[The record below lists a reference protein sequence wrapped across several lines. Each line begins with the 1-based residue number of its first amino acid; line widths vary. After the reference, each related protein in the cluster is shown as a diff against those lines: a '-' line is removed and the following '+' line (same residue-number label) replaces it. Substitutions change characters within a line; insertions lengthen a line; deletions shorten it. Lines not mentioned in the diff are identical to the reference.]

1 MAKLAYI
8 AAALLV
14 IPAPTLAQIVFDD
27 SAPPPAT
34 AKAPT
39 KAKGDSSKVV
49 CRSQES
55 IGSRLQAHQVCMTVD
70 QWRTYEQAYK
80 DQVAEVQARTQA
92 RSSNQ

>member
-1 MAKLAYI
+1 MAKVAYV
-8 AAALLV
+8 AAALLA
-14 IPAPTLAQIVFDD
+14 ISAPALAQIVFDD
-27 SAPPPAT
+27 SAPPPAA
-34 AKAPT
+34 AKAPA

-49 CRSQES
+49 CRSQET

-92 RSSNQ
+92 PASQ